1 MVLQH
6 ISRIGLWALAC
17 IGLALVCALI
27 LYVMGRP
34 SQVPVLR
41 KDITVPVAERQLL
54 LSDNA
59 PPTLKVAIG
68 AMISPKDTEV
78 YYTQLLQYLGKAAEM
93 RVELVQRKTYAEINK
108 LLVSGDID
116 LAFICSGP
124 YALSTEKQAFYLLST
139 PQVQGRPSYQ
149 SYLIV
154 HQDSPANS
162 LEDLRG
168 KSFAFTDPDS
178 NTGTLVPRYWL
189 QEAGLKPSEF
199 FKETIFTYSHDNSIF
214 AVVKG
219 LVDGAAVDSL
229 IWDFYAH
236 KQPDLTAKTRII
248 RRSEPYGIPPV
259 VASHVMADA
268 QRTKL
273 QGILLKM
280 HENTQGKSILQALLI
295 DRFVLPEDDWYSSI
309 RFMQQALH
317 SGQGAP

>member
-1 MVLQH
+1 MAYH
-6 ISRIGLWALAC
+6 NTSRIGFGALAC
-17 IGLALVCALI
+17 IGLAFICALI
-27 LYVMGRP
+27 LYAVGHP

-41 KDITVPVAERQLL
+41 KDVTVPAEGHQLPL
-54 LSDNA
+54 PDNA

-108 LLVSGDID
+108 LLASGDID

-124 YALSTEKQAFYLLST
+124 YALSTEKRAFHLLST
-139 PQVQGRPSYQ
+139 PQVQGRHSYQ

-154 HQDSPANS
+154 HQDSLVRS

-189 QEAGLKPSEF
+189 QEAGLNPSDF

-214 AVVKG
+214 AVSKG
-219 LVDGAAVDSL
+219 LVDGASVDSL

-236 KQPDLTAKTRII
+236 KQPDLTVKTRII
-248 RRSEPYGIPPV
+248 RKSEPYGIPPV
-259 VASHVMADA
+259 VASHVMGDA
-268 QRTKL
+268 QRSKL
-273 QGILLKM
+273 QRILLNM
-280 HENTQGKSILQALLI
+280 HENDQGKGILQALLI
-295 DRFVLPEDDWYSSI
+295 DRFVLPKDGWYSSI
-309 RFMQQALH
+309 RSMQRALS